1 MVCVGIELFLI
12 IEDDILLKINGWN
25 KLYYD

>member
-12 IEDDILLKINGWN
+12 IEDDVLLKINGWN